1 MPLKPKFW
9 NKDKF
14 SIIALILTPFSC
26 LYWLLFIIKKKLNK
40 KKKFPIKVMCVGNIY
55 LGGTGKTPFA
65 IELLSILK
73 SLGKKPCFVIKN
85 HNLTEDENKLLSKF
99 GSVFTSS
106 NRRDSVELAHKNGF
120 DVAIMDDGFQDF
132 SLEKNFSFLCFDEK
146 LWIGNGLLIPAGPLR
161 ESLKSGIKRAN
172 CILIKGKKNIPIEN
186 KIRELNKTIDIFYF
200 EYKPVDI
207 KNYLGKSI
215 ISFAGIG
222 NPDGFFELLKKNN
235 INALNSFSFPDH
247 YNYSDREIRKLIN
260 KAKENN
266 AILLTTEKDF
276 FRIKKEF
283 RDKIDV
289 LKIQLIIEKKNELI
303 DKIKRIA

>member
-14 SIIALILTPFSC
+14 SIIALILTPFSY

-40 KKKFPIKVMCVGNIY
+40 KKFFPIKVMCVGNIY

-73 SLGKKPCFVIKN
+73 GLGKKPCFVIKN

-106 NRRDSVELAHKNGF
+106 NRGDSVELAHKNGF
-120 DVAIMDDGFQDF
+120 DIAIMDDGFQDF
-132 SLEKNFSFLCFDEK
+132 SLEKNFSFLCFDET

-161 ESLKSGIKRAN
+161 ESLKDGIKRAN
-172 CILIKGKKNIPIEN
+172 CILVKGKKNTLIEN

-200 EYKPVDI
+200 QYKPIDI
-207 KNYLGKSI
+207 KNYLDKSVI
-215 ISFAGIG
+215 AFAGIG
-222 NPDGFFELLKKNN
+222 NPEGFFELLRKNN
-235 INALNSFSFPDH
+235 INILKNFPFPDH
-247 YNYSDREIRKLIN
+247 HNYTDDEIKKLIN
-260 KAKENN
+260 QAKEND

-276 FRIKKEF
+276 LRIKKEF
-283 RDKIDV
+283 HDKISF
-289 LKIQLIIEKKNELI
+289 LKIELIIEKKNELM
-303 DKIKRIA
+303 DKIKKIT

>member
-161 ESLKSGIKRAN
+161 ESLKNGIKRAN
-172 CILIKGKKNIPIEN
+172 CILIKGKKNNLIEN
-186 KIRELNKTIDIFYF
+186 KIRELNKTIDILYF
-200 EYKPVDI
+200 EYKPIDI
-207 KNYLGKSI
+207 KNYLDKSV

-222 NPDGFFELLKKNN
+222 NPEGFFELLRKNN
-235 INALNSFSFPDH
+235 INILKNFPFPDH
-247 YNYSDREIRKLIN
+247 HNYTDDEIKKLIN
-260 KAKENN
+260 QAKEND

-276 FRIKKEF
+276 LRIKKEF
-283 RDKIDV
+283 HDKLSF
-289 LKIQLIIEKKNELI
+289 LKIELIIEKKNELM
-303 DKIKRIA
+303 DKIKKIT

>member
-40 KKKFPIKVMCVGNIY
+40 KKFFPIKVMCVGNIY
-55 LGGTGKTPFA
+55 LGGTGKTPFS

-73 SLGKKPCFVIKN
+73 QLGKKACFVMKN
-85 HNLTEDENKLLSKF
+85 HNLTEDENKLLSKY
-99 GSVFTSS
+99 GSVFASS
-106 NRRDSVELAHKNGF
+106 NRSDSIKLAHENGF

-161 ESLKSGIKRAN
+161 ESLKNGMKRAD
-172 CILIKGKKNIPIEN
+172 CILIKGKKNNLIEN

-200 EYKPVDI
+200 EYKPIDI
-207 KNYLGKSI
+207 KNYLDKPV

-222 NPDGFFELLKKNN
+222 NPEGFFKLLKNNN
-235 INALNSFSFPDH
+235 INILKNFPFPDH
-247 YNYSDREIRKLIN
+247 HNYTDHEIKKLIN
-260 KAKENN
+260 EAKDND
-266 AILLTTEKDF
+266 AVLLTTEKDF
-276 FRIKKEF
+276 LRIKKEF
-283 RDKIDV
+283 HDKLSF
-289 LKIQLIIEKKNELI
+289 LKIELIIEKKDQLM
-303 DKIKRIA
+303 DKIKKII

>member
-40 KKKFPIKVMCVGNIY
+40 KKKIPIKVMCVGNIY
-55 LGGTGKTPFA
+55 LGGTGKTPFS

-73 SLGKKPCFVIKN
+73 QLGKKACFVMKN
-85 HNLTEDENKLLSKF
+85 HNLTEDENKLLSKY
-99 GSVFTSS
+99 GSVFASS
-106 NRRDSVELAHKNGF
+106 NRSDSIKLAHENGF

-161 ESLKSGIKRAN
+161 ESLKNGMKRAD
-172 CILIKGKKNIPIEN
+172 CILIKGKKNNLIEN

-200 EYKPVDI
+200 EYKPIDI
-207 KNYLGKSI
+207 KNYLDKPV

-222 NPDGFFELLKKNN
+222 NPEGFFKLLKNNN
-235 INALNSFSFPDH
+235 INILKNFPFPDH
-247 YNYSDREIRKLIN
+247 HNYTDHEIKKLIN
-260 KAKENN
+260 EAKDND
-266 AILLTTEKDF
+266 AVLLTTEKDF
-276 FRIKKEF
+276 LRIKKEF
-283 RDKIDV
+283 HDKLGF
-289 LKIQLIIEKKNELI
+289 LKIELIIEKKDQLM
-303 DKIKRIA
+303 DKIKKII

>member
-85 HNLTEDENKLLSKF
+85 HNLTEDENKLLSKY

-161 ESLKSGIKRAN
+161 ESLKNGIKRAN
-172 CILIKGKKNIPIEN
+172 CILIKGKKNNLIEN

-200 EYKPVDI
+200 EYKPIDI
-207 KNYLGKSI
+207 KNYLDKSV

-222 NPDGFFELLKKNN
+222 NPEGFFELLRKNN
-235 INALNSFSFPDH
+235 INILNNFSFPDH
-247 YNYSDREIRKLIN
+247 HNYTDHEIKKLIN
-260 KAKENN
+260 EAKDND
-266 AILLTTEKDF
+266 AVLLTTEKDF
-276 FRIKKEF
+276 LRIKKEF
-283 RDKIDV
+283 HDKISF
-289 LKIQLIIEKKNELI
+289 LKIELIIEKKNELM
-303 DKIKRIA
+303 DKIKKIT

>member
-26 LYWLLFIIKKKLNK
+26 LYWLLFIIKKKFNK
-40 KKKFPIKVMCVGNIY
+40 KKFFPIKVMCVGNIY

-73 SLGKKPCFVIKN
+73 GLGKKPCFVIKN

-106 NRRDSVELAHKNGF
+106 NRGDSVELAHKNGF
-120 DVAIMDDGFQDF
+120 DIAIMDDGFQDF
-132 SLEKNFSFLCFDEK
+132 SLEKNFSFLCFDET

-161 ESLKSGIKRAN
+161 ESLKDGIKRAN
-172 CILIKGKKNIPIEN
+172 CILVKGKKNTLIEN

-200 EYKPVDI
+200 QYKPIDI
-207 KNYLGKSI
+207 KNYLDKSVI
-215 ISFAGIG
+215 AFAGIG
-222 NPDGFFELLKKNN
+222 NPEGFFELLRKNN
-235 INALNSFSFPDH
+235 INTLKNSPFPDH
-247 YNYSDREIRKLIN
+247 HNYTDHEIKKLIN
-260 KAKENN
+260 QAEENN
-266 AILLTTEKDF
+266 AALLTTEKDF
-276 FRIKKEF
+276 LRIKKEF
-283 RDKIDV
+283 HDKISV
-289 LKIQLIIEKKNELI
+289 LKIELIIEKKNELI
-303 DKIKRIA
+303 DKIKRIV

>member
-106 NRRDSVELAHKNGF
+106 NRGDSVELAHKNGF
-120 DVAIMDDGFQDF
+120 DIAIMHDGFQDF
-132 SLEKNFSFLCFDEK
+132 SLEKNFSFLCFDET

-161 ESLKSGIKRAN
+161 ESLKDGIKRAN
-172 CILIKGKKNIPIEN
+172 CILVKGKKNTLIEN

-200 EYKPVDI
+200 QYKPIDI
-207 KNYLGKSI
+207 KNYLDKSVI
-215 ISFAGIG
+215 AFAGIG
-222 NPDGFFELLKKNN
+222 NPEGFFEFLRKNN
-235 INALNSFSFPDH
+235 INTLKNSPFPDH
-247 YNYSDREIRKLIN
+247 HNYTDHEIKKLIN
-260 KAKENN
+260 QAEEND
-266 AILLTTEKDF
+266 AALLTTEKDF
-276 FRIKKEF
+276 LRIKKEF
-283 RDKIDV
+283 HDKISV
-289 LKIQLIIEKKNELI
+289 LKIELIIEKKNELI
-303 DKIKRIA
+303 DKIKRIV